1 MPNLG
6 DTVKD
11 EVTGFQ
17 GMVLAKL
24 TGLYEATQVRVHP
37 TVLTCSEGDI
47 KASVWL
53 EESRVKVVSSAKCSA
68 GFGVVKG
75 RQ

>member
-1 MPNLG
+1 MPNFG
-6 DTVKD
+6 DTVQD

-37 TVLTCSEGDI
+37 MVLTCSEGDI
-47 KASVWL
+47 RTSVWL
-53 EESRVKVVSSAKCSA
+53 EESRVKVVKQAKCTA
-68 GFGVVKG
+68 GFGAVRG
-75 RQ
+75 RA